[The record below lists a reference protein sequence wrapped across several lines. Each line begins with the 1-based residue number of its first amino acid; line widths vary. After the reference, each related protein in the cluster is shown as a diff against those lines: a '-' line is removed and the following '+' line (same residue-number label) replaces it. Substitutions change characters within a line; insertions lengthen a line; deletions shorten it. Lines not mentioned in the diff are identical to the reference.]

1 MSYDYRVVQKQ
12 LGNYECGQCPRC
24 GAKLH
29 RCPFCGEKLCVECGW
44 DEQAPPIKSDSLRS
58 EPWSKDKDKGKS
70 GEWKK
75 QPSRDKSRSKDI
87 PSGLSALGGG
97 EEEADE
103 ASPAR
108 RPLGNSPNDQ
118 DDSPKFYF
126 RTKGGMVE
134 DLDPELRD
142 ILKQN
147 LMDIGCLFLDSDT
160 IESAGKKMCIR
171 TGTEPTPS
179 EQQCEGCSFAL
190 YGLKIVK
197 SIIKH
202 RKRI

>member
-1 MSYDYRVVQKQ
+1 MLILPPLERTYCKDCGIGVVCPDYDPPNGWCQSIHAKQ
-12 LGNYECGQCPRC
+12 
-24 GAKLH
+24 
-29 RCPFCGEKLCVECGW
+29 VT
-44 DEQAPPIKSDSLRS
+44 IKSDSLRS
-58 EPWSKDKDKGKS
+58 KDM
-70 GEWKK
+70 
-75 QPSRDKSRSKDI
+75 

-103 ASPAR
+103 DCPSGK
-108 RPLGNSPNDQ
+108 PLGNSPNDQ

-202 RKRI
+202 RKRIQ